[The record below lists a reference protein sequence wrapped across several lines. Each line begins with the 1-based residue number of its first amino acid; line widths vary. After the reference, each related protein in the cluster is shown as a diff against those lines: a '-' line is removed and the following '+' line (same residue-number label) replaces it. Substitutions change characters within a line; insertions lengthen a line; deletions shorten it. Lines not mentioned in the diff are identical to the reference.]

1 MEDIIWSKLLNHCR
15 QLALLASEKGNPAV
29 GALVVRAG
37 MVVGAGEEAGR
48 SKNDITCH
56 AEIEAIRAAVQALQ
70 TNDLSDCQ
78 LITTHEP
85 CVMCAY
91 VIRYHQIQAVYY
103 EHKVFTVG
111 SIHSSHPILTDA
123 TFWPGKPVPE
133 VYFIGEMLSF

>member
-1 MEDIIWSKLLNHCR
+1 MDIKALSIHLNHCQ

-37 MVVGAGEEAGR
+37 VVVGAAEEAGR
-48 SKNDITCH
+48 SKNDVTCH
-56 AEIEAIRAAVQALQ
+56 AEIEAIRAAVEILQ
-70 TNDLSDCQ
+70 SNDLSDCQ

-91 VIRYHQIQAVYY
+91 VIRYHQIQSVYY
-103 EHKVFTVG
+103 AHKVFTVG

-123 TFWPGKPVPE
+123 SFWPEKSVPE
-133 VYFIGEMLSF
+133 VHFMGEMPGF